1 MKTGDTTFYVV
12 ETKGREDLDDRRKI
26 KRLGMWCKD
35 VNSAQDEYTY
45 TPIYIKQEK
54 WEDIK
59 NDLKSF
65 AEVAYIFTVKE
76 NTEAL

>member
-1 MKTGDTTFYVV
+1 
-12 ETKGREDLDDRRKI
+12 
-26 KRLGMWCKD
+26 MWCKD